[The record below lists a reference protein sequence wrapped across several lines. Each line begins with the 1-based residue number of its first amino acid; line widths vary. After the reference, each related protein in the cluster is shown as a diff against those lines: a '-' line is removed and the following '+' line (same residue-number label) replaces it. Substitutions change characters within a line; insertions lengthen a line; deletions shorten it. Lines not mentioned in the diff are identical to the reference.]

1 MARAQVA
8 VSAANG
14 SVFIW
19 EPLSLTILAQF
30 QDLELTYSQGITSI
44 GAGLLAVQAK
54 KTLLN
59 YYKYG
64 SALGLPYKK
73 STLGDRLKCVAGWRD
88 LVAAGTS
95 TGGLRIWDGRTGE
108 MVASLAAHATAV
120 TALDLSERVLLTG
133 GEDGLVLEF
142 HLSDLYSGLTQ
153 PRFTYSHHSMTV
165 TRVAVWGERR
175 YSVGLD
181 YCVGVLEAGEVRER
195 LDCASGLT
203 ALAVDSLHLYAGG
216 SDGTLYQLKPSA
228 SQWKWQHT
236 AVSGLSLLADGRH
249 LLVAADCVY
258 LLATESGERLK
269 SFKMHKGPVAC
280 LLLIDRPAA
289 LTSIE
294 DNRDPFNPL
303 ERTVNA
309 AFRHPLLLKGRIP
322 APDPV
327 QALEDKTETP
337 SNTSERLLKLN
348 QWMYSAWTATWL

>member
-8 VSAANG
+8 VSAASG

-19 EPLSLTILAQF
+19 EPLNLTILAQF
-30 QDLELTYSQGITSI
+30 QDLEMTYSQGIASI

-64 SALGLPYKK
+64 SALGMPYKK
-73 STLGDRLKCVAGWRD
+73 STLGDKLRCAAGWRD
-88 LVAAGTS
+88 LVAAGTNN
-95 TGGLRIWDGRTGE
+95 GGVRLWDGRTGE
-108 MVASLAAHATAV
+108 MLVCTTAHAAAV
-120 TALDLSERVLLTG
+120 TAMDLSEGVLLTG

-142 HLSDLYSGLTQ
+142 HLSDLYCDIMQ
-153 PRFTYSHHSMTV
+153 PRYTYSHHSMTV
-165 TRVAVWGERR
+165 SRVAICGQLR

-181 YCVGVLEAGEVRER
+181 YCVGILEAGEVRER

-216 SDGTLYQLKPSA
+216 SDGTLYKLKPSA
-228 SQWKWQHT
+228 SQWKWQNQ
-236 AVSGLSLLADGRH
+236 AISGLALLADGKH
-249 LLVAADCVY
+249 LLVAADFVY
-258 LLATESGERLK
+258 LLSADSGERLK
-269 SFKMHKGPVAC
+269 SFKMHKGSIAS

-303 ERTVNA
+303 SRTTDPSL
-309 AFRHPLLLKGRIP
+309 RHPLLLKPSKAVPVPENGEEQAATP
-322 APDPV
+322 A
-327 QALEDKTETP
+327 
-337 SNTSERLLKLN
+337 SNTTDRLRKLN
-348 QWMYSAWTATWL
+348 QWMYSAWTETWL

>member
-1 MARAQVA
+1 MA
-8 VSAANG
+8 VSAASG

-30 QDLELTYSQGITSI
+30 QDLELTYSQGIASM
-44 GAGLLAVQAK
+44 GVGLLAVQAK

-64 SALGLPYKK
+64 SALGMPYKK

-95 TGGLRIWDGRTGE
+95 TGGVRLWDGRTGE
-108 MVASLAAHATAV
+108 MVVSLSAHATAV
-120 TALDLSERVLLTG
+120 TAIDLSERVLITG

-142 HLSDLYSGLTQ
+142 HLSDLYNGITQ

-165 TRVAVWGERR
+165 SRVAIWGERR

-181 YCVGVLEAGEVRER
+181 YCVGILEAGEVRER

-203 ALAVDSLHLYAGG
+203 ALAVDSVHLYAGG
-216 SDGTLYQLKPSA
+216 SDGTLYRLQPSS
-228 SQWKWQHT
+228 SQYKWQNT
-236 AVSGLSLLADGRH
+236 AISGLSLLSDGRH
-249 LLVAADCVY
+249 LLVAADSVY
-258 LLATESGERLK
+258 LLSTNSGERLK
-269 SFKMHKGPVAC
+269 SFKMHKGPVTC
-280 LLLIDRPAA
+280 LLLIDRPAG

-303 ERTVNA
+303 ERTVDPA
-309 AFRHPLLLKGRIP
+309 LRHTLLLRGRRT
-322 APDPV
+322 ATDPV
-327 QALEDKTETP
+327 KDEEPKAETA
-337 SNTSERLLKLN
+337 SKAAERLRQLN
-348 QWMYSAWTATWL
+348 QWMYSAWTSTWL